1 MSKYKVIDNFLDV
14 EDLNNL
20 KKVYDHMLFPWFMC
34 DTVTKHEEKQDEL
47 FYLIHVLYGEDKP
60 NSSYFDTMMRPFVKN
75 QFWNSL
81 LRVKLNNYPNQNRFT
96 EHTPHTDFPFKH
108 KGALF
113 CLNTC
118 NGYTKMYDGKK
129 INSVENRMIFFDPTK
144 SHASTNTT
152 DQNKR
157 VNINFNYF

>member
-1 MSKYKVIDNFLDV
+1 MSKYKVIDNFLDK
-14 EDLNNL
+14 EDLKQLQN
-20 KKVYDHMLFPWFMC
+20 VYDHMLFPWFFC
-34 DTVTKHEEKQDEL
+34 DTITNSGEKQNEL
-47 FYLIHVLYGEDKP
+47 FYLIHVLYAEDKP
-60 NSSYFDTMMRPFVKN
+60 NSSYFDMIIKPFLKN
-75 QFWNSL
+75 KFWNSL
-81 LRVKLNNYPNQNRFT
+81 IRVKLNNYPNQNRFV
-96 EHTPHTDFPFKH
+96 ENTPHIDYGYKH